1 MAIFNRILSVLIV
14 LLAITAAVFSYLL
27 FERRQEFR
35 DRADKLAQT
44 LSETVQQIDRNSQT
58 SYSGELTF
66 SPATEERPSSGTL
79 SWQDYH
85 EARDPET
92 KSYAEFDDR
101 IRTAVEAASAI
112 NEQRDLLAEKFAEA
126 GIILGLDESD
136 SQDADLKNLNR
147 PERYQN
153 TADSIVDQAEAIIE
167 RDTRMIETLTKIG
180 STIDHPIE
188 RTPFLERD
196 KSLEDEQEG
205 TLQTEP
211 YNVDK
216 QLGDLEEDVSDLHT
230 RCNEYADLLS
240 NTIFNRIDLYS
251 WTANKEEIS
260 SEIEEDYTSGLQSL
274 IDDFGGINQ
283 KLRELEI
290 TKQDLEETKAD
301 LAETEQELSQ
311 TKEDLITSEN
321 EVANLEDQI
330 KRLKKERGIGDDDA
344 PIVDPDKNLHG
355 EVLEVNH
362 QWGFVVT
369 DLGRGEINSGME
381 LLVAEGDDFVAR
393 VLVTRVLQDVSVAEI
408 SPDVQSG
415 DISIGDRLILPQD
428 EIN

>member
-112 NEQRDLLAEKFAEA
+112 NEQRDLLAEKFAET

-321 EVANLEDQI
+321 EVANLEDQV
-330 KRLKKERGIGDDDA
+330 KRLKKEKGIGDDDA
-344 PIVDPDKNLHG
+344 PIVDPDKNLRG